1 MRLKIA
7 VWNNTLEPLSLLI
20 LISNTFLF
28 VLHCRFVRSDI
39 NDIGNRQTKQYN
51 IFNLFNFESY
61 ISDTYSI

>member
-20 LISNTFLF
+20 IISNTFLF
-28 VLHCRFVRSDI
+28 ALHCRFVRSDI